1 MIKDKDRTPVAKDL
15 VTRCARCNLELSHV
29 VVVHNL
35 EGVVDRVK
43 CKTCGSEHKYRPDK
57 KSAPSKGTNKFK
69 TLKKKHAVGK
79 KEDVSKEFEKLAE
92 KFKEKKPVIYR
103 ISGSFKTDDVIDHKT
118 FGMGIVTSVSFQK
131 MEVLFSEGLRLL
143 ACDR

>member
-1 MIKDKDRTPVAKDL
+1 MMIKDKDRTPVAKDL

-43 CKTCGSEHKYRPDK
+43 CK
-57 KSAPSKGTNKFK
+57 
-69 TLKKKHAVGK
+69 
-79 KEDVSKEFEKLAE
+79 KENFPKEFERLAE
-92 KFKEKKPVIYR
+92 KFKGKESLTYS

-131 MEVLFSEGLRLL
+131 MEVIFSEGLRLL